1 MTGEIITEIIIAIPL
16 LLVIAAQCYLIH
28 DLSEKWDAKEKD
40 LLNRILAKNYETF
53 VQGEA
58 VMREPPKPLTP
69 EEIYEQQIER
79 GIPV

>member
-1 MTGEIITEIIIAIPL
+1 MLYMIIEAIIVAIPL

-28 DLSEKWDAKEKD
+28 DLTEKWDVKEKD
-40 LLNRILAKNYETF
+40 LLNRVMSRNYETF
-53 VQGEA
+53 VQGE
-58 VMREPPKPLTP
+58 VIQQPPKPLTP

>member
-1 MTGEIITEIIIAIPL
+1 MTELIVAIPL

-28 DLSEKWDAKEKD
+28 DLTEKWDVKEKD
-40 LLNRILAKNYETF
+40 LLNRVMSRNYETF
-53 VQGEA
+53 VQGE
-58 VMREPPKPLTP
+58 VIQQPPKPLTP

>member
-1 MTGEIITEIIIAIPL
+1 MIIEAIIIAIPL

-28 DLSEKWDAKEKD
+28 DLTEKWDVKEKD
-40 LLNRILAKNYETF
+40 LLNRVMSRNYETF
-53 VQGEA
+53 VQGE
-58 VMREPPKPLTP
+58 VIQQPPKPLTP